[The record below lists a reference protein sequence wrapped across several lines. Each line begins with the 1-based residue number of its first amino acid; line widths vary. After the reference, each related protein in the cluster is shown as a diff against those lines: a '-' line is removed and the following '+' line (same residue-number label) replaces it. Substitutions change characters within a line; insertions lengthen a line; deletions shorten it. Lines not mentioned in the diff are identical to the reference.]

1 MSGKFS
7 TQKKWAALKDKL
19 SPQEPEVQSDA
30 NLENADPELCIR
42 LLQVPTVVNYSG
54 LKRRLEGSDDSWMVQ
69 FLELSGLDLL
79 LEALDRL
86 SGRGCARIADAL
98 LQLTCVS
105 CVRAVMNSPR
115 GIEFIVENEGYI
127 RKLSQALDTANLM
140 VKKQVFELLAALC
153 MYSPEGHN
161 LALDSLEHYKIV
173 KNQLYR
179 FSVVMNELQATDN
192 VPYKVILMSVINALI
207 LGVEDLRARDKL
219 RKEFIGLQLLDFLP
233 KLREEDDNDLL
244 IQCDTFEETMNED
257 EEELMK
263 IYGGIDMSN
272 HQEVFTALFNKVSS
286 YPSSLHFLSILQDL
300 LHLGPTNFNIW
311 QALEILVNRAMLLAE
326 DESIESVENILERMM
341 GYKRKLSHP
350 NATDDTPPKCFASEG
365 KRKLQ
370 RNGSSKDSGFPLLAV
385 SPLDQSLQASC
396 LATEGR
402 PSCVSSDSQK
412 EVIVKSVSSNLD
424 ARAPSIPDTAIPLPP
439 APPPLMGMVV
449 PPLPP
454 GPSLPCAM
462 IPLPPPLPSTMVVPP
477 PPPLPGTMVP
487 LPPSPP
493 LPGAVIPPPPP
504 PPFPG
509 AMMPLPPPPP
519 LPPPFPGAMMTP
531 PPPPPPPPPLPGGM
545 MPPPPPPLPGGMMPP
560 PPPPLPGSMMPPPPP
575 PLPGSMM
582 PPPPPPLPGGVMP
595 PPPPPLPG
603 GMMPPPPPPLPGGM
617 MPPPPP
623 PLPGGMMPPPPPP
636 LPGGMMP
643 PPPPPFG
650 GGDMIVAHSS
660 YSLGCFQP
668 TAYKPSQCPSLR
680 MKKLNWQ
687 KLPSSV
693 TTDGH
698 SMWASIQKC
707 DSPLEPDYSCIE
719 QLFCLPEVKP
729 KEKEATPVVKKELK
743 EISFLDPKK
752 NLNLNIFLKQFKCSN
767 EEVINR
773 IRSGDR
779 SLFDGEV
786 LKQLLKLL
794 PEKHEIENLKA
805 FQGEQDKLANADRFY
820 HQLLGVSCYQL
831 RIECMLL
838 CEDTASLL
846 ETMKPKSA
854 RVDTACNSL
863 LESTRLPSFCKLIL
877 TVGNFL
883 NYGSHTGNAE
893 GFKISTLL
901 KLTETKANKSRIT
914 LLHHILEEAE
924 KKYPDLMNLP
934 EDLACC
940 ASAAGISIESIQNE
954 VSSLN
959 TRLRD
964 AAKKV
969 VSSVEDVRMQYE
981 KVIEDNL
988 QNAKQLE
995 DQLSS
1000 IDEKKKVLANY
1011 FCEDQSRLSLEE
1023 LFSTIKTFRELFIK
1037 AAKDNQTWKEQAI
1050 KAEKRKKMLEEE
1062 EAKCQ
1067 KGEGSK
1073 IVRKASPKQEEGCII
1088 DSLLAD
1094 IRKGFKLRKTTR
1106 SRCGSD
1112 LSAYAESRKGKS
1124 TSSLAKESSA
1134 LDGEA
1139 KQGTEMNGSGVKTES
1154 AVETSE
1160 NGTTSSLKSAP
1171 EITVQVANDKPFEPD
1186 LCSDV
1191 TVPTIRM
1198 EQNNNIES
1206 TLNLEGGGM
1215 KQLKA
1220 DGDLCSHQNAD
1231 ITPNTNTVSTPV
1243 EHSDIVEA
1251 KSDEIL
1257 PAEAGVNN
1265 EGDKI
1270 DEEDTACVDCD
1281 DTEALQNIGQEPES
1295 VETDACDSLQ
1305 PVDTSLEVTAV
1316 DDLGG
1321 NVNHVPVPMGL
1332 TLSPH
1337 RHSRNKKKNSS
1348 VTCKE
1353 HGHMSKKGC
1362 VLQ

>member
-326 DESIESVENILERMM
+326 DESVESVENILERMM

-350 NATDDTPPKCFASEG
+350 NATDDIPPKCFASEG

-370 RNGSSKDSGFPLLAV
+370 RNGSSKDSGFTLLAA
-385 SPLDQSLQASC
+385 SPLDQSLQAPC
-396 LATEGR
+396 LATEGH

-424 ARAPSIPDTAIPLPP
+424 DSAPSIPDTAIPLPP

-449 PPLPP
+449 PPVPP
-454 GPSLPCAM
+454 GSSFPCAM
-462 IPLPPPLPSTMVVPP
+462 IPPPPPLPMMVPP

-493 LPGAVIPPPPP
+493 FPGAVILPPPPP
-504 PPFPG
+504 PSPFPG
-509 AMMPLPPPPP
+509 AMMPPPPP
-519 LPPPFPGAMMTP
+519 
-531 PPPPPPPPPLPGGM
+531 
-545 MPPPPPPLPGGMMPP
+545 
-560 PPPPLPGSMMPPPPP
+560 
-575 PLPGSMM
+575 
-582 PPPPPPLPGGVMP
+582 P

-650 GGDMIVAHSS
+650 GGDVIVAHTS

-743 EISFLDPKK
+743 EISFLDSKK

-779 SLFDGEV
+779 SLFDAEV

-794 PEKHEIENLKA
+794 PEKHEIENLKS

-820 HQLLGVSCYQL
+820 HQLLAVSCYQL

-846 ETMKPKSA
+846 ETLKPKAA

-914 LLHHILEEAE
+914 LLNHILEEAE

-940 ASAAGISIESIQNE
+940 ASAAGISIESIQSE

-969 VSSVEDVRMQYE
+969 VSSVEDIQMQYE
-981 KVIEDNL
+981 KVIEENL

-1124 TSSLAKESSA
+1124 TSSLAKETSA
-1134 LDGEA
+1134 LDAEA

-1160 NGTTSSLKSAP
+1160 NGTTNSLKSAP
-1171 EITVQVANDKPFEPD
+1171 EITVQVANDKPIEPD

-1215 KQLKA
+1215 KQLEA
-1220 DGDLCSHQNAD
+1220 DGNLNGHQNAD
-1231 ITPNTNTVSTPV
+1231 ITPNTDTVSTPI
-1243 EHSDIVEA
+1243 EHSDIVET
-1251 KSDEIL
+1251 KSDEIS

-1265 EGDKI
+1265 EGDNV
-1270 DEEDTACVDCD
+1270 DEEDTARMGCD
-1281 DTEALQNIGQEPES
+1281 DTEALQNVGQEPET

-1321 NVNHVPVPMGL
+1321 NTNHVPVPMGL

-1337 RHSRNKKKNSS
+1337 RHSRNKKKNSA

-1353 HGHMSKKGC
+1353 HGHNMSKKGC